1 MAVSWIEKSSDD
13 ELADYLPQ
21 LVQVQLKI
29 PAALHID
36 CKPLCRPPTV
46 SQSSL
51 QTQLP
56 PPPTLTLFAVFPGS
70 EVRVSPEE
78 LPRHVPAVQS
88 AGQHQHRPLPLLVSD
103 SRRNRKQLFVT
114 SSMRPQTAC
123 RVVAAGC

>member
-1 MAVSWIEKSSDD
+1 MSVFSGCVCRFADTEVRCVAVSWIERSSDD

-29 PAALHID
+29 PAVLHINF
-36 CKPLCRPPTV
+36 KPLC
-46 SQSSL
+46 S
-51 QTQLP
+51 
-56 PPPTLTLFAVFPGS
+56 PPPTLTFFAVFPGR

-103 SRRNRKQLFVT
+103 SSRNRKQLFV
-114 SSMRPQTAC
+114 
-123 RVVAAGC
+123 